1 MENSTETENFTFNCL
16 AYDNLSDFNISDR
29 TPWRIADGLE
39 VPSIILAAVYI
50 LFFLIAFFWNLFIVV
65 TYLIKYKLLKHPG
78 NLFLF
83 NLALADLLLS
93 VTVMMFSFVAQAAK
107 EFVFGSTDVVRC
119 RVCDLA
125 GWSLTFLIFMTF
137 HLLAALS
144 IDRFILLSRPL
155 RYKKV
160 MTFWRAMI
168 IVIVIW
174 VISLAMSIPPFI
186 GFGQMEFNRQFGSCI
201 PRFTDDNLRTGI
213 PNLYYVVFGVVEAL
227 IPISIIAF
235 TNVFTYRLVSKFLQ
249 RNIKRKRT
257 FRNPRQ
263 REANSEEERKH
274 KQQQQQLVRVFG
286 ALCIANCVAWT
297 PVILVVLAA
306 GIFMSVFVAS
316 QIPSGVFV
324 FGWICYLSN
333 PVIHPIIE
341 SFFVKDLR
349 YQVKRAQRTIRRA
362 STAILRTTSKKFR
375 ESDLDKANAAMDS
388 EVTPPP
394 KRTIKFFNSRMAKK
408 QYTANSTMD
417 TEEMGMDEMTSHHST
432 PSPTPEAPKR
442 EVRKMVKV
450 GRSVTFTESPSPPAS
465 SPSEGDVVLKSVLK
479 RSSDTSVPTAIQL
492 QSLSE
497 VIREDEEDEDVFQ
510 EENGIGILSHD
521 PPQPGNSIM
530 LREEEGLAQG
540 ESTIITSTSSIP
552 SNGAI
557 PIVDQPRSLDREN
570 MNLQLISSESTSNSR
585 LDTLV

>member
-1 MENSTETENFTFNCL
+1 M
-16 AYDNLSDFNISDR
+16 
-29 TPWRIADGLE
+29 
-39 VPSIILAAVYI
+39 
-50 LFFLIAFFWNLFIVV
+50 V
-65 TYLIKYKLLKHPG
+65 TYLVKYKLLKHPG

-83 NLALADLLLS
+83 NLALADLLIS

-107 EFVFGSTDVVRC
+107 EFVFGATDVVRC
-119 RVCDLA
+119 QVCDLA

-155 RYKKV
+155 RYKKI

-168 IVIVIW
+168 IVVIIW
-174 VISLAMSIPPFI
+174 IISLVMSVPPFF
-186 GFGQMEFNRQFGSCI
+186 GFGQIEFNRQYGSCL
-201 PRFTDDNLRTGI
+201 PRFTGNNLDSNI
-213 PNLYYVVFGVVEAL
+213 PNIYYVVFGVVEAL

-235 TNVFTYRLVSKFLQ
+235 TNVFTYRLVHKFLK

-257 FRNPRQ
+257 FRNPQQ

-297 PVILVVLAA
+297 PVIVVVLVT
-306 GIFMSVFVAS
+306 GIFMSFVMAS
-316 QIPSGVFV
+316 QIPNGVYV

-349 YQVKRAQRTIRRA
+349 YQVRRAQRTIRRA

-375 ESDLDKANAAMDS
+375 ESDLDRANAAMDS
-388 EVTPPP
+388 EATPPP
-394 KRTIKFFNSRMAKK
+394 KRTIKFFNKKMAQKR
-408 QYTANSTMD
+408 YAANSTLD
-417 TEEMGMDEMTSHHST
+417 TEEMGVDEMTSQHTT
-432 PSPTPEAPKR
+432 PSPTPEVQKR

-465 SPSEGDVVLKSVLK
+465 SPGEGGVTLKSVLK
-479 RSSDTSVPTAIQL
+479 RSSDITTPTAIQL
-492 QSLSE
+492 KSLSE
-497 VIREDEEDEDVFQ
+497 VIKEDEEEDDEEVFQ
-510 EENGIGILSHD
+510 EENGNGILPHESS
-521 PPQPGNSIM
+521 QPGNSI
-530 LREEEGLAQG
+530 LFREEGVAQG
-540 ESTIITSTSSIP
+540 ESRVITSTSSLP
-552 SNGAI
+552 SNGTL
-557 PIVDQPRSLDREN
+557 PIVDQPRSFDRQT
-570 MNLQLISSESTSNSR
+570 MTLPLIGDSGSTSNSR